1 MSLLFHKSKTAQ
13 IALLIFFVIGVTG
26 EVRSERK
33 NSWGTSVN
41 FVGGGS
47 NQVGAGSSL
56 RGADLSAFYSLYPSI
71 MLSSAGEHSTINL
84 DYHFAV
90 DRSQMDKGVTDTS
103 HRFSGVIES
112 QLGNRS
118 RFKLSGNM
126 NSMSDYS
133 MINVLKGIISS
144 PGEFQYIYEP
154 EFFKRSN
161 ISSGGSMGLDVNLTD
176 KSFLTFAGSG
186 NYRFY
191 KNATAINNLSDQLR
205 VEGSFSYSRKATDHS
220 TWNLKYTVRQNDY
233 QKFATSRSHSITLGL
248 AHRLSPKWQFNL
260 NAGSSFVEKSDPGYE
275 IDANISRQSHGNN
288 ISAGYSHHVAESTGL
303 GGSTDTHQGNMSFS
317 QTLGRS
323 TSIELDAAAFKQ
335 KLYDSWGSHGAL
347 ALSQQLGRYWAL
359 SLGGSYQGDNG
370 RSSKRFYVSL
380 NFAVNKKT
388 R

>member
-1 MSLLFHKSKTAQ
+1 MSLLSHNRKTAPLVL
-13 IALLIFFVIGVTG
+13 IILLMIGAAG
-26 EVRSERK
+26 EIRGERK

-47 NQVGAGSSL
+47 NQVGEGSTL
-56 RGADLSAFYSLYPSI
+56 RGSDLSAFYSLYPSI

-103 HRFSGVIES
+103 HRFSGSIAS

-118 RFKLSGNM
+118 RLKLSGNM

-133 MINVLKGIISS
+133 MINVLKGIIPS

-154 EFFKRSN
+154 ELLKRSN
-161 ISSGGSMGLDVNLTD
+161 ISSGGSLGLDVTLTD

-191 KNATAINNLSDQLR
+191 KNATVSNNLSDQLR
-205 VEGSFSYSRKATDHS
+205 VEGSFSYSRKATDRS
-220 TWNLKYTVRQNDY
+220 TWNLKYAIRQNDY
-233 QKFATSRSHSITLGL
+233 QRFATSRSHSITLGF

-260 NAGSSFVEKSDPGYE
+260 NAGSSFVEKADLSYE
-275 IDANISRQSHGNN
+275 VDANISRQSRGNN
-288 ISAGYSHHVAESTGL
+288 ISAGYLHHTAESTGL
-303 GGSTDTHQGNMSFS
+303 GGSTDIHQGNMSFS
-317 QTLGRS
+317 QMLGRS

-335 KLYDSWGSHGAL
+335 KLYDSWGSHGAV

-359 SLGGSYQGDNG
+359 SFGGSYLRDKG

-380 NFAVNKKT
+380 NFAVNKKP